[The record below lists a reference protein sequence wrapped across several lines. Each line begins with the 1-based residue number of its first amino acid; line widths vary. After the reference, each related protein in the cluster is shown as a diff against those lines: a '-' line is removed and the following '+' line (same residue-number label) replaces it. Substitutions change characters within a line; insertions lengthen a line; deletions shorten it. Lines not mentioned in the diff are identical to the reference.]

1 VKVDELGSLLSCLL
15 LTVGMLY
22 LPRIGFN
29 SLESIFATA
38 WTSLCVLVAA
48 AFLKRLYIR
57 R

>member
-1 VKVDELGSLLSCLL
+1 MKVDELGSLLSCLL

-29 SLESIFATA
+29 SLDSIFATA

-48 AFLKRLYIR
+48 AFLKSLYIR